1 LAGELFYLPVAL
13 VAFTRFGYLMRRAFF
28 RLMLGDLNLI
38 LDGLTE
44 LEDKGID
51 TIDCRRAQF
60 SAQEPISRLRM
71 ICQSWKVMF
80 QAEYS
85 SGSPLRMLVDL
96 RASVEHALGR
106 GKAPEAGGKAEPGA
120 TKKPAVASGSAAI
133 ASAKTGP
140 MAKPVPA
147 VKAAAVGT
155 AFASGAAKGNAAAAA
170 TPNTPEFD
178 VSSSASW
185 DADSASRSPNKK

>member
-1 LAGELFYLPVAL
+1 
-13 VAFTRFGYLMRRAFF
+13 
-28 RLMLGDLNLI
+28 
-38 LDGLTE
+38 

-60 SAQEPISRLRM
+60 SAQEPIVRLRM

-106 GKAPEAGGKAEPGA
+106 GKGGQAE
-120 TKKPAVASGSAAI
+120 
-133 ASAKTGP
+133 
-140 MAKPVPA
+140 AKPIPA
-147 VKAAAVGT
+147 SKPMPATAAKPAAAVRS
-155 AFASGAAKGNAAAAA
+155 AASAPAASKQSASVPAKAPAKAAAAAA
-170 TPNTPEFD
+170 TAKPAGESAAPAVSKPKKATAGPAEAPEFE
-178 VSSSASW
+178 VSGAPGW
-185 DADSASRSPNKK
+185 DPDAPSQTQKKK